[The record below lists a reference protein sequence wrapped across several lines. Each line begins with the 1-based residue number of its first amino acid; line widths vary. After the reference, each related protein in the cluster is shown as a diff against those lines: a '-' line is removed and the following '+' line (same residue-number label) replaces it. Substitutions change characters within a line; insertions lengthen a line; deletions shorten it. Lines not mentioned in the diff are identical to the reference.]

1 MDRKIS
7 QKKGKY
13 ISEYRNYAGCFVSCG
28 KFILKVM
35 SYVLLNA
42 FYDAGNKVGN
52 ILAWVFILLMFI
64 EVVYVMAKYLGPS
77 KK

>member
-7 QKKGKY
+7 QKNGKY
-13 ISEYRNYAGCFVSCG
+13 INGYGNYGLFCILQQI
-28 KFILKVM
+28 ILKVM
-35 SYVLLNA
+35 NYVLLNA

-64 EVVYVMAKYLGPS
+64 ELVYVMAKYLGPS

>member
-1 MDRKIS
+1 MTMAITMVVLYLAANSS
-7 QKKGKY
+7 Q
-13 ISEYRNYAGCFVSCG
+13 
-28 KFILKVM
+28 VM
-35 SYVLLNA
+35 NYVLLNA